1 MSRNN
6 DIDEAIQAFLDKG
19 GEITQL
25 KYADQKMQNKA
36 RRMAFHK
43 DKAMNGSE
51 KSKTFLENE
60 RARERGMIFSR
71 DERMKK

>member
-6 DIDEAIQAFLDKG
+6 NIDEAIQAFLDKG

-51 KSKTFLENE
+51 KSKAFLENE

>member
-1 MSRNN
+1 MSRNDN
-6 DIDEAIQAFLDKG
+6 IDEAIQAFLDNG

-25 KYADQKMQNKA
+25 KYADQKLQNKA

-43 DKAMNGSE
+43 DKALNGSE